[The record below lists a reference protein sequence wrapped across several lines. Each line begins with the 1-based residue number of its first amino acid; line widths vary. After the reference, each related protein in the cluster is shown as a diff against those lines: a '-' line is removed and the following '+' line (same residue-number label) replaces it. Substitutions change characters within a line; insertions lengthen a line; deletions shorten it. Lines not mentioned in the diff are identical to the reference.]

1 MTTLEKTSGGGRAVR
16 SELRNTMNF
25 HVGDFIGVNN
35 KNWDLFG
42 HSHARDVI
50 VDFGG
55 HRTETVDDHLN
66 EMRQLLVQYPDM
78 LVVRHDPKVA
88 EGDWTATVAYITG
101 WGPGQVKFVTV
112 AKWRDDKVVE
122 EYLFTREL
130 NEDETT
136 AAESGESTITM
147 TTPDDEELWPR
158 AGLEPGWTCK
168 VYGSG
173 PGTKAA
179 VFTRRKGDQIV
190 ERLAL
195 AEV

>member
-1 MTTLEKTSGGGRAVR
+1 MEVDRGHGWTVHSAACSTDSKVRCATLPPR
-16 SELRNTMNF
+16 RNE
-25 HVGDFIGVNN
+25 
-35 KNWDLFG
+35 NWDFFG

-55 HRTETVDDHLN
+55 HRTENVDDHLN

-78 LVVRHDPKVA
+78 LVVRHDPNVA
-88 EGDWTATVAYITG
+88 EDDSTATVAYITG

-136 AAESGESTITM
+136 AAESGEPPS
-147 TTPDDEELWPR
+147 R
-158 AGLEPGWTCK
+158 
-168 VYGSG
+168 
-173 PGTKAA
+173 
-179 VFTRRKGDQIV
+179 
-190 ERLAL
+190 
-195 AEV
+195 